1 VTEKPI
7 TGTSL
12 AATVA
17 WRTFFAVSL
26 FALALTLYL
35 REVHDRNAAHQFNI
49 QNYNSCLVRNAATV
63 SAVERERAI
72 ASLQAASDDPTRRAE
87 APIHTQ
93 SAKALA
99 RSVVNCESAH
109 GGKAP

>member
-99 RSVVNCESAH
+99 RSVVNCGAH
-109 GGKAP
+109 GGKANP